1 MRLICALAIVLT
13 LSACD
18 KAEKVGT
25 AKSGDMAFTEICI
38 DGVVY
43 LIRKGGYSGYMS
55 VKLKP
60 DSTVVT
66 CKG

>member
-1 MRLICALAIVLT
+1 MRLACILAIVLT

-18 KAEKVGT
+18 QAEKVGT
-25 AKSGDMAFTEICI
+25 ALSGDMAFTEICI

-55 VKLKP
+55 VKFKT
-60 DSTVVT
+60 DSTIVA